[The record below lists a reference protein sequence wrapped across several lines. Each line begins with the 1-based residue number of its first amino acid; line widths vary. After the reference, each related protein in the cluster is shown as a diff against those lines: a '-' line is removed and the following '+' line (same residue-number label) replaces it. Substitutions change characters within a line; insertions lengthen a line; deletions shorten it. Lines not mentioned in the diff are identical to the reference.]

1 MILTVFAQVS
11 NSASPFNL
19 FTAMKKTL
27 LTFYST
33 LCILNATLAQTDSLR
48 YTQESGTLKEQR
60 FIDRYDYVFMTKEPT
75 KWMLKVGVTRI
86 NGNDWNDVGGTGV
99 LGVEYKVAPAFSVG
113 FNGTLESDIRFN
125 STRWGGEAFGRW
137 YYQMNRRIREGRAAN
152 NFSGNY
158 FGLGFAQFYGYNG
171 FLLMPKN
178 PFYSIDLKNVSLSWG
193 LQRRF
198 FEHGWA
204 DFRLSLGY
212 NDYKYQIGGV
222 DNSQRKT
229 VSLSTSWQVGLA
241 FGDLRT
247 SKAKVP
253 ACDVFRCMET
263 QRSWLKIRMP
273 FAGIGLDYQQV
284 GLGAAFEHRLGTS
297 AFSINVEESL
307 FLRGSNQYPEV
318 KNGQFNYINK
328 FWAMWQIWSNAE
340 LRYYF
345 LKKRQIALGK
355 SAANL
360 SGVYAGLH
368 QGVGFGQL
376 PPLLNN
382 GEVVRNNYE
391 LNYWTAPLV
400 GIQQR
405 LFKNGFI
412 DVKIGIPIGPLSPK
426 QVGNRVGSNV
436 TDFKIGFAF

>member
-1 MILTVFAQVS
+1 
-11 NSASPFNL
+11 
-19 FTAMKKTL
+19 MKKTL
-27 LTFYST
+27 ITLHFTLFIFHFTLTPLF
-33 LCILNATLAQTDSLR
+33 AQTDSLR
-48 YTQESGTLKEQR
+48 YSQESGTLQEQR

-75 KWMLKVGVTRI
+75 KWMFKVGVTGI
-86 NGNDWNDVGGTGV
+86 NGTNWNDVGATG
-99 LGVEYKVAPAFSVG
+99 LSGIEYKVAPAFSVG
-113 FNGTLESDIRFN
+113 FNGTLENDIQFN
-125 STRWGGEAFGRW
+125 STTWGGEAFGRW
-137 YYQMNRRIREGRAAN
+137 YYQMSRRIREGRAAN

-158 FGLGFAQFYGYNG
+158 FGLGFAQFYGYDG
-171 FLLMPKN
+171 FLLKSKN
-178 PFYSIDLKNVSLSWG
+178 RFYSIDLKNVSLSWG

-212 NDYKYQIGGV
+212 YDYKSQIGSS
-222 DNSQRKT
+222 DSFERKT
-229 VSLSTSWQVGLA
+229 LSLYTSWQVGLA

-247 SKAKVP
+247 GKAKTP

-273 FAGIGLDYQQV
+273 SAGIGLNYQSI

-297 AFSINVEESL
+297 AFSINVEES
-307 FLRGSNQYPEV
+307 FSVRNSNQ
-318 KNGQFNYINK
+318 INHTITSWVR
-328 FWAMWQIWSNAE
+328 FQNWTNAE

-368 QGVGFGQL
+368 QGVGFGYDFFD
-376 PPLLNN
+376 
-382 GEVVRNNYE
+382 GEVVRNGNR
-391 LNYWTAPLV
+391 LNYWTAPLI

-426 QVGNRVGSNV
+426 QVDNRVGSNV
-436 TDFKIGFAF
+436 TDFKLGFAF